1 MKPECTGWYTSRGV
15 TLVEMVMTIV
25 ILSIAL
31 VATIMVISSSVNR
44 SANPLIQHK
53 SVLLAQAYFDEI
65 LTKRFAEQTPV
76 GGVPAATTGV
86 CTTGVD
92 PGESRD
98 LFDDVD
104 DYDLLNEMPP
114 KLQTNVNLNDYSEY
128 RVQVMV
134 ACAGTSL
141 GLANNHDAKII
152 TVTIDPPEV
161 STMTFT
167 AYRANY

>member
-1 MKPECTGWYTSRGV
+1 MKPKCTNQYANRGV
-15 TLVEMVMTIV
+15 TLIEMVMTIV

-65 LTKRFAEQTPV
+65 LTKRFAEETPV

-86 CTTGVD
+86 CSVGGEA
-92 PGESRD
+92 GESRE

-104 DYDLLNEMPP
+104 DYDLLDEMPP
-114 KLQTNVNLNDYSEY
+114 KLQTDVNLNDYSEY
-128 RVQVMV
+128 RVQVSV

-141 GLANNHDAKII
+141 GLTNNYDAKLI
-152 TVTIDPPEV
+152 TVTIDPPEI